1 MTKTLNILQSWESV
15 RTILKSTNDG
25 EDELL
30 LLLLLLE
37 ITYVH
42 MSKETAIA
50 DAPTEAPR
58 KDALENKRNAVPRLG
73 ITC

>member
-30 LLLLLLE
+30 LVLLE

-58 KDALENKRNAVPRLG
+58 KDALENRRNAVPRLG